1 MTRAL
6 TYLGI
11 ALAVPP
17 SVLMTGRMIYHIRA
31 GNYLLSCL
39 YGIGIAL
46 WAYDS
51 ISYLERIV

>member
-1 MTRAL
+1 MKHAL
-6 TYLGI
+6 TYAGI

-17 SVLMTGRMIYHIRA
+17 SVLLCGRMIYHLRA
-31 GNYLLSCL
+31 GNYRLGCL
-39 YGIGIAL
+39 YAIGIAL

>member
-11 ALAVPP
+11 AMAVPP
-17 SVLMTGRMIYHIRA
+17 SVLMTGRMIYHVKA
-31 GNYLLSCL
+31 GNSVLACL
-39 YGIGIAL
+39 YLVGLCI

-51 ISYLERIV
+51 INYLERIV